1 MQKKINVSVR
11 DIADYS
17 LNKGDIE
24 THAGFSYKEA
34 AFEGTQNHIRFQ
46 KEMIKEH
53 GKESFTKEV
62 YVDDLAENEEISM
75 NITGRIDGLLKTDTQ
90 DGINTYIYEI
100 KTTNRDINEVKPS
113 DKPEHLGQAQCYA
126 CMYMKKHGLE
136 SIGVRLVYINRE
148 NQDSITFEY
157 SYTYDEIQAIYSDLV
172 IRYLNWITG
181 IRKWQ
186 IIRDQSIERLEFPFS
201 SYRNGQKRLMGE
213 VYNCI
218 NDSIKL
224 FITAPTGIGK
234 TMGVMFPA
242 IKALGAGLVDKLMYL
257 TAKTVTAKVAVD
269 AYKRLEKNGLNL
281 RTVCISAKDKV
292 CPLDKR
298 DCDPEKCPRANQ
310 YYLRARQCLND
321 MLHEQFFDKDIIARY
336 ADSYNICPFELSLD
350 LSNYCDLIICDY
362 NYLFDPRIRLQRYFD
377 YQNEQAFCFM
387 VDEAHNL
394 VERGREMFSCSLN
407 LKQMKL
413 FKDSVKKEWK
423 VLRKNVN
430 AVIAVMNSLKKEHFE
445 NMNEGFI
452 YQEQY
457 PDNLVEEV
465 NKCLNS
471 IMMYDFKKIPEDKRE
486 DFLDGLF
493 NLLYFARVADF
504 YDKRFVTLYSDST
517 KGFDIKLMCL
527 DPSYLL
533 KEGMDMGR
541 SSILFS
547 ATLEPRRYYMDLL
560 GGDADVD
567 SYISLDSPFPKENL
581 RIKLVTDISTKYKD
595 REYSY
600 EKIAEI
606 LKKEFSR
613 KTGNYM
619 AFFPSYAYMKRVMDI
634 FTVIYPDAV
643 VMEQKPYMDDID
655 RAIFLN
661 RFEQFGDNTLVAFAV
676 MGGLFGEG
684 IDLEGEMLSGAAI
697 IGPALPMVCPER
709 ELIKKYFDESDMNG
723 FDYSY
728 TYPGMNR
735 VLQAAGRVIRSESDI
750 GFVILID
757 SRFGTSKYK
766 SLFPKWWNYSNI

>member
-100 KTTNRDINEVKPS
+100 KTTNRDISEVKPS

-172 IRYLNWITG
+172 LRYLNWITG

-292 CPLDKR
+292 CPLEKR

-394 VERGREMFSCSLN
+394 VERGREMFSCTLN

-493 NLLYFARVADF
+493 NFLYFARVADF

-517 KGFDIKLMCL
+517 KGLDIKLMCL

-606 LKKEFSR
+606 LKKEFTR

>member
-1 MQKKINVSVR
+1 
-11 DIADYS
+11 
-17 LNKGDIE
+17 
-24 THAGFSYKEA
+24 
-34 AFEGTQNHIRFQ
+34 
-46 KEMIKEH
+46 
-53 GKESFTKEV
+53 
-62 YVDDLAENEEISM
+62 
-75 NITGRIDGLLKTDTQ
+75 
-90 DGINTYIYEI
+90 
-100 KTTNRDINEVKPS
+100 
-113 DKPEHLGQAQCYA
+113 
-126 CMYMKKHGLE
+126 
-136 SIGVRLVYINRE
+136 
-148 NQDSITFEY
+148 
-157 SYTYDEIQAIYSDLV
+157 
-172 IRYLNWITG
+172 
-181 IRKWQ
+181 
-186 IIRDQSIERLEFPFS
+186 
-201 SYRNGQKRLMGE
+201 
-213 VYNCI
+213 
-218 NDSIKL
+218 
-224 FITAPTGIGK
+224 
-234 TMGVMFPA
+234 MFPA

-269 AYKRLEKNGLNL
+269 AYKKLEKNGLNL

-292 CPLDKR
+292 CPLEKR

-321 MLHEQFFDKDIIARY
+321 MLHEQFFDRDIIARY

-394 VERGREMFSCSLN
+394 VERGREMFSSTLN
-407 LKQMKL
+407 SKQMKA
-413 FKDSVKKEWK
+413 FKESIKKEWK

-430 AVIAVMNSLKKEHFE
+430 AVIAMMNSLKKDHFE

-452 YQEQY
+452 YQEQL

-504 YDKRFVTLYSDST
+504 YDKRFVTLYTNNT
-517 KGFDIKLMCL
+517 KGLDIKLMCL

-560 GGDADVD
+560 GGDMNID
-567 SYISLDSPFPKENL
+567 SYIALDSPFPKENL
-581 RIKLVTDISTKYKD
+581 RIRLVTDVSTKYKD
-595 REYSY
+595 RDYSY

-619 AFFPSYAYMKRVMDI
+619 AFFPSYAYMRKVMDI

-643 VMEQKPYMDDID
+643 IMEQKPYMDDID

-709 ELIKKYFDESDMNG
+709 ELIKKHFDESDMNG

-735 VLQAAGRVIRSESDI
+735 VLQAAGRVIRSETDT

>member
-1 MQKKINVSVR
+1 
-11 DIADYS
+11 
-17 LNKGDIE
+17 
-24 THAGFSYKEA
+24 
-34 AFEGTQNHIRFQ
+34 
-46 KEMIKEH
+46 
-53 GKESFTKEV
+53 
-62 YVDDLAENEEISM
+62 
-75 NITGRIDGLLKTDTQ
+75 
-90 DGINTYIYEI
+90 
-100 KTTNRDINEVKPS
+100 
-113 DKPEHLGQAQCYA
+113 
-126 CMYMKKHGLE
+126 
-136 SIGVRLVYINRE
+136 
-148 NQDSITFEY
+148 
-157 SYTYDEIQAIYSDLV
+157 
-172 IRYLNWITG
+172 
-181 IRKWQ
+181 
-186 IIRDQSIERLEFPFS
+186 
-201 SYRNGQKRLMGE
+201 MGE

-224 FITAPTGIGK
+224 FVTAPTGIGK

-269 AYKRLEKNGLNL
+269 AYKKLEKNGLNL

-292 CPLDKR
+292 CPLEKR

-321 MLHEQFFDKDIIARY
+321 MLHEQFFDRDIIARY

-394 VERGREMFSCSLN
+394 VERGREMFSSTLN
-407 LKQMKL
+407 SKQMKA
-413 FKDSVKKEWK
+413 FKESIKKEWK

-430 AVIAVMNSLKKEHFE
+430 AVIAMMNSLKKDHFE

-452 YQEQY
+452 YQEQL

-504 YDKRFVTLYSDST
+504 YDKRFVTLYTNNT
-517 KGFDIKLMCL
+517 KGLDIKLMCL

-560 GGDADVD
+560 GGDMNID
-567 SYISLDSPFPKENL
+567 SYIALDSPFPKENL
-581 RIKLVTDISTKYKD
+581 RIRLVTDVSTKYKD
-595 REYSY
+595 RDYSY

-619 AFFPSYAYMKRVMDI
+619 AFFPSYAYMRKVMDI

-643 VMEQKPYMDDID
+643 IMEQKPYMDDID

-709 ELIKKYFDESDMNG
+709 ELIKKHFDESDMNG

-735 VLQAAGRVIRSESDI
+735 VLQAAGRVIRSETDT